1 MGLASYDFS
10 GRRALVTGGTRGV
23 GLLVAHALADAGAEV
38 AVTGTS
44 SLVSYYDPSVA
55 RFGYHQVDLT
65 DGDEIAALAERLGPL
80 DVLVNA
86 AAPRISTA
94 ADDAEREFLAQ
105 AARLTLVGPFQLAT
119 RLRLRMA
126 ASEMSGGG
134 SIVNLPATRG
144 WFALAAGGPAP
155 PASAPSPDVELE
167 RTTQRF
173 GSTWGRLGVRVNTVT
188 APLAVPEQ
196 RGELSPPAA
205 SAGHQDG
212 PLLTRTTGARTLVEQ
227 QVLDL
232 SLFLASSA
240 SGGLSGQTLPV
251 GLTRR

>member
-1 MGLASYDFS
+1 VGLASYDFS
-10 GRRALVTGGTRGV
+10 GRRVLVAGGTRGV

-38 AVTGTS
+38 SVTGTS

-55 RFGYHQVDLT
+55 RFGYRQVDLT
-65 DGDEIAALAERLGPL
+65 DGDEIAALADRLGAL

-94 ADDAEREFLAQ
+94 ADAAEREFLAQ
-105 AARLTLVGPFQLAT
+105 AARLTLIGPFQLAT

-144 WFALAAGGPAP
+144 WFALAAGGHATG
-155 PASAPSPDVELE
+155 PSPDVELE
-167 RTTQRF
+167 RTTQRL

-188 APLAVPEQ
+188 APLAVPEP
-196 RGELSPPAA
+196 RGEQP
-205 SAGHQDG
+205 SATSTVARGDG
-212 PLLTRTTGARTLVEQ
+212 LLLTRTTGARTLVEQ
-227 QVLDL
+227 QVVDL

-240 SGGLSGQTLPV
+240 SGGLSGQTFPV
-251 GLTRR
+251 GAIRR